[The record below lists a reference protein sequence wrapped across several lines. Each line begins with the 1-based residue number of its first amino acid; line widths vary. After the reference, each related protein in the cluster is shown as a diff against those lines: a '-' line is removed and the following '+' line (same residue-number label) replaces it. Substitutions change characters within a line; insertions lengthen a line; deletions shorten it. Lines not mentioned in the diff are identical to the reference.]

1 MPSRTLTWLSLSA
14 ALLAGLCFVTGCTQN
29 TGETPTADSS
39 PTLQPAGSTPIAA
52 NTESVTLSVPGMT

>member
-29 TGETPTADSS
+29 AVETPTADSS
-39 PTLQPAGSTPIAA
+39 PTSQLASSTSVAA
-52 NTESVTLSVPGMT
+52 NAESVTLSVPGMT

>member
-1 MPSRTLTWLSLSA
+1 MPTRSLTLLSLPA

-29 TGETPTADSS
+29 AGETPTADSS
-39 PTLQPAGSTPIAA
+39 PTSQSTSSTSVAA